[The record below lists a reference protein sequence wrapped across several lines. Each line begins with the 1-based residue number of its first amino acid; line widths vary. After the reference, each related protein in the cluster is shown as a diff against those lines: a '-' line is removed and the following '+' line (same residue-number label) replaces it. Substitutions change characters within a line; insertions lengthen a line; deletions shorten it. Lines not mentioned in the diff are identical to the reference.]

1 MEKTIIHIPHSS
13 TVIPEE
19 YRGLFFLN
27 NGELADEILRMT
39 DRYTDDLFGSFG
51 HKIIFP
57 ISRLVC
63 DVERFRKEEQESMTE
78 KGMWVCY
85 ERTSG
90 QKPLKAVSP
99 EHKKEILE
107 NWYDVHHEKLTLISE
122 CALHLYNQCLIVDAH
137 SFPSKA
143 LPYENT
149 RNNRPDICLGA
160 DEYHTP
166 AGLIRQCADLFS
178 ELGYSVAVNI
188 PFAGCLIPMKYYRKD
203 QRVAGIMIEFNRNL
217 YMDENTGIKNER
229 YLTVKED
236 ITAVIGN
243 LAPFKT

>member
-1 MEKTIIHIPHSS
+1 MEKIIIHIPHSS

-27 NGELADEILRMT
+27 NDELADEILRMT

-63 DVERFRKEEQESMTE
+63 DVERFRSEKQESMTG

-85 ERTSG
+85 ERTSD
-90 QKPLKAVSP
+90 QRTLKTVSV

-107 NWYDVHHEKLTLISE
+107 NWYDIHHKKLTLMSE
-122 CALHLYNQCLIVDAH
+122 RALRLCNQCLIVDAH

-143 LPYENT
+143 LSYENT
-149 RNNRPDICLGA
+149 RRNRPDICLGT

-166 AGLIRQCADLFS
+166 TGLIRQCADLFS
-178 ELGYSVAVNI
+178 ALGYRVAVNI

-203 QRVAGIMIEFNRNL
+203 QRVAGIMIEINRSL
-217 YMDENTGIKNER
+217 YMDENTGIKSEG

-236 ITAVIGN
+236 ITAVLRDLIHFN
-243 LAPFKT
+243 T